1 MILLL
6 SLLWR
11 YSFRMMLNLD
21 DAPEAPIE
29 RLLWLS
35 GVMEAVKAEL
45 DAEFAEAYY
54 EARLEGVFDTAT
66 GLGLHSKK
74 RALAF
79 TRAENERRGRTIRWN
94 DGVDPTSTAFT
105 G

>member
-1 MILLL
+1 MIL
-6 SLLWR
+6 
-11 YSFRMMLNLD
+11 NLEEM
-21 DAPEAPIE
+21 PEQPIE

-45 DAEFAEAYY
+45 DVEFAEAYY
-54 EARLEGVFDTAT
+54 EARLEGTFDTAT

-79 TRAENERRGRTIRWN
+79 TRGENERRGRAVRWG

>member
-1 MILLL
+1 MI
-6 SLLWR
+6 
-11 YSFRMMLNLD
+11 LNLD
-21 DAPEAPIE
+21 DAPESPIE

-35 GVMEAVKAEL
+35 GVMEEVKREL
-45 DAEFAEAYY
+45 DADFARTYY
-54 EARLEGVFDTAT
+54 EARVSGAFDTAL

-79 TRAENERRGRTIRWN
+79 TRRENERRGRTVRWN
-94 DGVDPTSTAFT
+94 DGIDPTSTAYA